1 MTTVETV
8 ESAALVRQERLSQR
22 VSGLRGRVSI
32 GDRWLLVVG
41 GLLLPLGFMLVLLGW
56 EGASNTVFVWEQ
68 VPYLI
73 SGGLLGLALVFA
85 GGFLYFAYWLTLLVR
100 ENREGRAQLAAVLGR
115 VERLL
120 EDGTSTPRTARTAA
134 PSASLVA
141 TRTGTMFHRADCVA
155 VDGKADLRSVT
166 ADQKGLTPC
175 KLCDPLG

>member
-1 MTTVETV
+1 MTTQVGTV
-8 ESAALVRQERLSQR
+8 ESAAMVRQERLSQR

-68 VPYLI
+68 LPYLI

-100 ENREGRAQLAAVLGR
+100 ENREGRAELAAVLGR
-115 VERLL
+115 VEVLL
-120 EDGTSTPRTARTAA
+120 SESGPRTHRTA
-134 PSASLVA
+134 PTSSLVA

-155 VDGKADLRSVT
+155 VDGKADVRSVT

>member
-1 MTTVETV
+1 MTTQVGAV

-22 VSGLRGRVSI
+22 VSSLRRRFSL

-41 GLLLPLGFMLVLLGW
+41 GLLLPLGIMLVVLGW

-68 VPYLI
+68 LPYLI

-115 VERLL
+115 VEMLL
-120 EDGTSTPRTARTAA
+120 SEGGPRTHRTAA
-134 PSASLVA
+134 AATLVA
-141 TRTGTMFHRADCVA
+141 TRTGTMLHRPDCVA

-166 ADQKGLTPC
+166 EDQPGLTPC

>member
-22 VSGLRGRVSI
+22 VSGLRGRVHL

-41 GLLLPLGFMLVLLGW
+41 GLLLPLGLMLVLLGW

-68 VPYLI
+68 LPYLI

-100 ENREGRAQLAAVLGR
+100 ENREGRVQLAAVLTR

-120 EDGTSTPRTARTAA
+120 EDGAAPRTARTAPA
-134 PSASLVA
+134 ASLVA